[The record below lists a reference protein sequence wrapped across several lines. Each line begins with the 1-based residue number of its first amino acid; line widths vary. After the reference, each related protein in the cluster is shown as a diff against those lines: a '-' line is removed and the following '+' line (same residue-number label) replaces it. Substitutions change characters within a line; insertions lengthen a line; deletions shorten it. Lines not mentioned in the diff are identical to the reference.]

1 LVLNK
6 QRVTIVD
13 VAQRARVS
21 LGTVSQ
27 VLNHPEHV
35 GPDRL
40 ARVMSAIEELGY
52 TRNLLAQG
60 LRAKRSS
67 AIGLC
72 VPHSRIA
79 FFAALLYRFEE
90 LAVAEGMQVM
100 HVLSHET
107 AGREL
112 ERIKTLVSYGI
123 DGLLLVPST
132 RPEAALDYLTASN
145 MPTVVVDRPLQSR
158 DRFDQ
163 VVADNRGTMALLVTG
178 LIRLGHRRILLIT
191 RHKSITVSLQRAAGL
206 RAALSAASGVQARVI
221 ESGDTPEV
229 FRPRLRAE
237 LEGFGPTA
245 IIAGNDVI
253 VAWTMR
259 ELQVLEV
266 HCPADVSL
274 VVFDEPSWAE
284 LVTPPLSTVRLAV
297 EEMTT
302 TAWTM
307 LMERMRD
314 RTAPPRHVVIPAEV
328 KYRGSVAAAGVTHVR
343 SGRR

>member
-1 LVLNK
+1 LNK

-13 VAQRARVS
+13 VAERARVS

-27 VLNHPEHV
+27 ALNHPEHV
-35 GPDRL
+35 GAERL
-40 ARVMSAIEELGY
+40 ARVMQAIAELGY

-60 LRAKRSS
+60 LRAKRTS

-79 FFAALLYRFEE
+79 FFAALVYRFEE
-90 LAVAEGMQVM
+90 LAFAQGLQVM

-132 RPEAALDYLTASN
+132 KPEAALDYLAAGGV
-145 MPTVVVDRPLQSR
+145 PTVVVDRPLQRR

-163 VVADNRGTMALLVTG
+163 VVADNRGTMALLVG
-178 LIRLGHRRILLIT
+178 RLIALGHRRLVLIT
-191 RHKSITVSLQRAAGL
+191 RHRSITVTLQRTAGL
-206 RAALSAASGVQARVI
+206 RAAVAKASGVQARII
-221 ESGDTPEV
+221 ECGDTPEL
-229 FRPRLRAE
+229 FRPRLEAE
-237 LEGFGPTA
+237 LGEFGATA

-253 VAWTMR
+253 AAWTMR
-259 ELQVLEV
+259 ELQRLGV

-274 VVFDEPSWAE
+274 VAFDEPSWAE
-284 LVTPPLSTVRLAV
+284 LTTPPLSTVRLAV
-297 EEMTT
+297 EEMAT
-302 TAWTM
+302 TAWSV
-307 LMERMRD
+307 LIERMQD
-314 RTAPPRHVVIPAEV
+314 RSAPPRHVVIPAEI
-328 KYRGSVAAAGVTHVR
+328 KFRGSVAAAAAAAP
-343 SGRR
+343 RRHAR